1 MIVHCSNKS
10 IHRIIIC
17 LGIVTYVENL
27 VLETDDV
34 TSHIKSDVDLIR
46 EASELF
52 GSFFGFE
59 DDELA
64 STIVKMG
71 KNCAS
76 LSELKKRI
84 HEVCF
89 S

>member
-1 MIVHCSNKS
+1 
-10 IHRIIIC
+10 
-17 LGIVTYVENL
+17 
-27 VLETDDV
+27 LETDDV
-34 TSHIKSDVDLIR
+34 TSHIKSDFDLIR

-64 STIVKMG
+64 STIVKLG

-76 LSELKKRI
+76 LSDLKKRI
-84 HEVCF
+84 HEVLCF
-89 S
+89 SYVFYRMSEKPYFCVFW